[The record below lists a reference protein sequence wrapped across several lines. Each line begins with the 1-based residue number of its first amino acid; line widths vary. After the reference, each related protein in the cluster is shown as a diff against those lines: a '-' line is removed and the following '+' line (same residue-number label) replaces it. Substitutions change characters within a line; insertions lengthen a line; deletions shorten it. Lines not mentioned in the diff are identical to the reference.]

1 MRQKALA
8 DKKIGPVIM
17 ITGSQRSGKSTLC
30 KMLINYSLKLGW
42 TPLYADLDLSTNEIT
57 PPGTI
62 SITQVDQP
70 LPNDDI
76 TEQALTYFHGKPT
89 PITQDFYDQQIKELA
104 DYSQLKLKTDLDSFL
119 KSHHLDEE
127 GKA

>member
-1 MRQKALA
+1 MSLWGTCEFYHSEDTQMTTYLNTHGAIEEMRQKALA

-62 SITQVDQP
+62 SIT
-70 LPNDDI
+70 
-76 TEQALTYFHGKPT
+76 
-89 PITQDFYDQQIKELA
+89 
-104 DYSQLKLKTDLDSFL
+104 
-119 KSHHLDEE
+119 
-127 GKA
+127 